1 MRLLPAGAAYV
12 LTMMKTPSIT
22 SRTIIAAIYHHLTTN
37 ISTMKTFQIVT
48 LFAMIAASMAFAP
61 NAPKGEYF
69 MPVLRRKMEK
79 TVLHKIVIGTANW
92 LWIFPITSLKA
103 LSKNFSTCAINI

>member
-22 SRTIIAAIYHHLTTN
+22 SRTPQAYLSPLTTN

-69 MPVLRRKMEK
+69 YACFSKEKWRKSA
-79 TVLHKIVIGTANW
+79 VHKIVIGTADW
-92 LWIFPITSLKA
+92 FWIFPITCMKA
-103 LSKNFSTCAINI
+103 MREFSTSAIDI